1 MSDTATITSF
11 EIAELRSQID
21 RAAQAYYAPG
31 CKPIISDA
39 EYDALVANLRE
50 ISPEDPRLSQVGPSY
65 SYAEL
70 RNKVEHRSVMGS
82 LDNMPGGIDGFSEW
96 YTDLCDKAG
105 KPVDLILSHKL
116 DGNSIE
122 LVYEGG
128 KLVQASTRGNG
139 IVGDDITANAVLW
152 QGVPT
157 TLPGPFNLVVRGEV
171 MLFTKDFQRLN
182 EGLEGDDVHA
192 NPRNLCNGIIGRK
205 DGEDNQSVRFLAFNV
220 IEDKAATMQLRYAL
234 LKKLGFDVVPHWIYS
249 ANCGDMD
256 QHMRANYEDL
266 EAVEHGGHGR
276 RSELDYEIDGL
287 VVTADDL
294 SIQRA
299 LTKEKRDELRPKFA
313 RAIKFVSFAAVT
325 TVIGCEITEGHDGS
339 LAPTA
344 KLEPVRVG
352 GVTVSSAL
360 LNNWNEDSENLSAA
374 HVAIGDQVEVALAG
388 DIIPKIIRIVT
399 PAPGDRQTIPEPME
413 WKGRQ
418 TTRMLRG
425 KRSAKTFV
433 ILADDDDLVIGQK
446 VSHYIG
452 SNRKGIGILGIGD
465 GVLKALIDPQ
475 YGRNGIALVR
485 TPADLYRLTI
495 DQIANL
501 PIGKNSSG
509 GVIRVGTSRAE
520 GIHKSINDKRQVSL
534 PKFMGALGIEL
545 LGERLAEE
553 LIKSCGLATL
563 EDWMNP
569 AALQR
574 IPGDVRRATII
585 EGIEKSKALINDLLS
600 VGVTISEGSMAK
612 ASTTAAPVAP
622 SDSGQFVG
630 TSWCFTGTREC
641 LDDVAARGGV
651 IKSGVSKG
659 LTYLVQKDPTS
670 VSNKTQKAEEYG
682 VKIVGIEYLKKILA
696 GEAGLP

>member
-11 EIAELRSQID
+11 ELSELRSQID
-21 RAAQAYYAPG
+21 RASQAYYAPG
-31 CKPIISDA
+31 CKPIISDT

-50 ISPEDPRLSQVGPSY
+50 IAPEDPRLSQVGPVY

-70 RNKVEHRSVMGS
+70 RNKVQHRSMMGS
-82 LDNMPGGIDGFSEW
+82 LDNMPGGIDGFAEW
-96 YTDLCDKAG
+96 HADLCDKAG
-105 KPVDLILSHKL
+105 KPVDIILSLKL

-122 LVYEGG
+122 LVYENGR
-128 KLVQASTRGNG
+128 LVQASTRGNG
-139 IVGDDITANAVLW
+139 TVGDDITANAVLW

-157 TLPGPFNLVVRGEV
+157 TLPGNFNLVVRGEV
-171 MLFTKDFQRLN
+171 MLFSADFKKLN
-182 EGLEGDDVHA
+182 EGLEGDDAHA

-205 DGEDNQSVRFLAFNV
+205 DGEDNQFVRFLAFNV
-220 IEDKAATMQLRYAL
+220 IEDKASSMQLRYAL
-234 LKKLGFDVVPHWIYS
+234 LKKLGFEVVPHWHRS
-249 ANCGDMD
+249 VNCGDIEEFVRD
-256 QHMRANYEDL
+256 LYEDL
-266 EAVEHGGHGR
+266 EAIEHGGHGN
-276 RSELDYEIDGL
+276 RSKLDYEIDGL

-299 LTKEKRDELRPKFA
+299 LTVNTRDELRPKYA

-325 TVIGCEITEGHDGS
+325 KVIGCEITEGHDGS

-344 KLEPVRVG
+344 KLEPVRIG

-374 HVAIGDQVEVALAG
+374 HVAIGDEVEVALAG
-388 DIIPKIIRIVT
+388 DIIPKIIRIVN

-413 WKGRQ
+413 WKGRK

-446 VSHYIG
+446 VKHYIG
-452 SNRKGIGILGIGD
+452 SNRKGIGIMGIGD
-465 GVLKALIDPQ
+465 GVLKALIDPAL
-475 YGRNGIALVR
+475 GPNGVALVR
-485 TPADLYRLTI
+485 TPADLYRLTPQ
-495 DQIANL
+495 QIACL
-501 PIGKNSSG
+501 PIGKNNSG
-509 GVIRVGTSRAE
+509 GDIMVGMARAE
-520 GIHKSINDKRQVSL
+520 GICQSINEKRQVTL
-534 PKFMGALGIEL
+534 PKFLGALGVEL

-553 LIKSCGLATL
+553 LSKSCNLTTL
-563 EDWMNP
+563 EDWTNP
-569 AALQR
+569 AELQR

-585 EGIEKSKALINDLLS
+585 EGIEKSKALISDLLS
-600 VGVTISEGSMAK
+600 VGVTISENPMPKTS
-612 ASTTAAPVAP
+612 AAPVA
-622 SDSGQFVG
+622 SGDTAQFAG

-641 LDDVAARGGV
+641 LDDVAARGGI

-682 VKIVGIEYLKKILA
+682 VKIVGLAYLKKVLA